1 MFSLAGKEKPLTC
14 TILAPA
20 KSSKLE
26 GLDEIVVETVSSD
39 KQDTVQLGNELLRPK
54 F

>member
-1 MFSLAGKEKPLTC
+1 MEWVRLFSLAGKEKP
-14 TILAPA
+14 PA
-20 KSSKLE
+20 KSSKE

-39 KQDTVQLGNELLRPK
+39 KQDTVRLGNELLRPK